1 MYPNLLGQKA
11 FKHLTNQ
18 DMAEIIGVSRKTY
31 EQKIKSGRFTP
42 KECTA
47 FCAFFGK
54 PFDFLFFTEKETPLN
69 KNRLRKEKKA

>member
-18 DMAEIIGVSRKTY
+18 DMAKIIGVSRKSY

-42 KECTA
+42 KECTML
-47 FCAFFGK
+47 CAFFEK
-54 PFDFLFFTEKETPLN
+54 PFDYLFYTEKDSVF
-69 KNRLRKEKKA
+69 

>member
-54 PFDFLFFTEKETPLN
+54 PFDFLFFTEKDNIAQQKPT
-69 KNRLRKEKKA
+69 KEGEKA

>member
-18 DMAEIIGVSRKTY
+18 DMAEIIGV
-31 EQKIKSGRFTP
+31 SGRFTP

-54 PFDFLFFTEKETPLN
+54 PFDFLFFTEKDN
-69 KNRLRKEKKA
+69 IA